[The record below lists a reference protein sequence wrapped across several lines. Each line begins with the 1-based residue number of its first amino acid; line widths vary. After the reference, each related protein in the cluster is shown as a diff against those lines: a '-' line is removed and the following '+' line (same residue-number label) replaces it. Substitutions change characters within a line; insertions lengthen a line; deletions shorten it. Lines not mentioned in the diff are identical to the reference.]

1 MREHTSK
8 EQSHL
13 YIPALSDHMSS
24 IPLNKRQ
31 KVAEQDIPND
41 GSDETDQI
49 PKTSPS
55 SSSTSGILSKSRTP
69 RKLVIGFTE
78 DHYANSQPVNSSSS
92 LQAPSLQPPNTS
104 SRGRDAR
111 TYSQSPPRSP
121 GRSPARKLEL
131 IQISPVK
138 KSRIELQKVY
148 DSQNN
153 QNKSGRLCINKLVLH
168 DFKSYAGRQVVGP
181 FHSSFSAV
189 VGPNGSGKSNVIDS
203 MLFVFGF
210 RANKMRQDRLSDLIH
225 KSEEFPNLP
234 SCSVEVHFQYV
245 IDEQDGGARVNEEK
259 VGLVITRKAFKNNSS
274 KYYING
280 RESNYTEVT
289 KLLKTEGV
297 DLDHK
302 RFLILQGEVENI
314 AQMRPKA
321 EKEGE
326 DGLLEYLEDII
337 GTANYKPL
345 IEQNMLEIEA
355 LNEICMEK
363 ENRFQIVDKEK
374 NSLEAGKEEA
384 LEFLEK
390 EKNLTLLR
398 SQLVQYQLLQNNTK
412 LSSTLEKATTLNE
425 LLSKENQKHSVI
437 ISEMDKL
444 KEEEKEIVDKLRS
457 YALEE
462 KELLTRKRNIDG
474 DKVSMEEKAKNLNQ
488 KKNNAEHLLTST
500 ENSLTESKA
509 KLVELEQLQLEYDD
523 ELEGLHEQ
531 LKTERSKLEQIKLS
545 LKGKTVGISAEL
557 AQHEKNLEPWNEKL
571 QEKKA
576 QIQLAESEISLL
588 RESQTKLQKEIES
601 LKQEITARNEER
613 SIKQKNVEK
622 LREEKEVIAKDISI
636 GESECSSANSR
647 LKDMQD
653 TLNAHRQRAM
663 DARTAVSTAENKS
676 KVLTVLSRLQ
686 KSGRINGFYGRLGD
700 LGVIDNKYDIA
711 ISTACPRLED
721 IVVDSVEC
729 GQQCIE
735 YLRKNKLGYARFIL
749 LDKLRKFNTSPIR
762 TPEDVARLF
771 DLIQPR
777 EEKFVPA
784 FYSVLRDTLVSR
796 DLAQA
801 NRVAYGKKR
810 FRVVTLDGKLIDIS
824 GTMSGG
830 GNHVVR
836 GLMKVAQNKNENFE
850 IYSPEDVAQL
860 EHALAEREKN
870 FQIASETYREMEEQ
884 LKILKGREPEIELK
898 ISQLLVE
905 IDFSNNELNM
915 KVSQLAE
922 REESYERAIVDV
934 QEYSKAENHL
944 KALKEDQK
952 SLENQTKSKKRE
964 IDLLKKEI
972 MKIGGSDL
980 QLQNSKVSSVVQR
993 MDTITA
999 KQKKEKSGIKKTEN
1013 EQKKFTKILKEAQ
1026 DDLDSFT
1033 HEIEG
1038 LAEKIKDTQLS
1049 LNDTE
1054 ESISMIQGCKNELND
1069 KSEALKKRLLEM
1081 EENAS
1086 EFKSLKVEIN
1096 NKLEKLN
1103 ALVNHIKK
1111 EIQRSEAEMRNL
1123 KLRDVTRTLQQLD
1136 DGELAEQSISSEG
1149 EKDCETGEM
1158 KDCGSFQEDQDI
1170 SEEEPMDIDGN
1181 PKELESG
1188 LPILSEEELKQ
1199 LDTNAL
1205 EEQIAQLEEYV
1216 NSASVNID
1224 VLEEYAR
1231 RLAEH
1236 KRRKL
1241 DLNQAVEKRDT
1252 TRDQLDQLKK
1262 KRFEEFMQ
1270 GFGIISM
1277 TLKEMYQMITMGG
1290 NAELELVDSLD
1301 PFSEGVTFSVMPP
1314 KKSWRNITNLSG
1326 GEKTLSSLALVF
1338 ALHKYKPTP
1347 LYVMD
1352 EIDAALDF
1360 RNVSIVANYI
1370 KERTKNAQFIV
1381 ISLRNNM
1388 FELAQQLVGI
1398 YKRDNMTKSATL
1410 RNRDILN
1417 RE

>member
-1 MREHTSK
+1 
-8 EQSHL
+8 
-13 YIPALSDHMSS
+13 MSS

-31 KVAEQDIPND
+31 KVKEQDVLNERN
-41 GSDETDQI
+41 DETDQI
-49 PKTSPS
+49 TKTSPS

-78 DHYANSQPVNSSSS
+78 DHYAHSQPVNSSSS

-148 DSQNN
+148 DSQNT
-153 QNKSGRLCINKLVLH
+153 QKKSGRLCINQLVLH

-225 KSEEFPNLP
+225 KSEAFPNLP

-245 IDEQDGGARVNEEK
+245 IDEQDGGAKVNEEK
-259 VGLVITRKAFKNNSS
+259 GGLIITRKAFKNNSS

-337 GTANYKPL
+337 GTAKYKPL

-398 SQLVQYQLLQNNTK
+398 SQLVQYQLLQNNSK
-412 LSSTLEKATTLNE
+412 LSSTLEKVTTLHE
-425 LLSKENQKHSVI
+425 LLSKENQKHSLA
-437 ISEMDKL
+437 ISEMDEL
-444 KEEEKEIVDKLRS
+444 KKEEKEILDKLRS
-457 YALEE
+457 YASEE
-462 KELLTRKRNIDG
+462 KKLLTQKRNIDG
-474 DKVSMEEKAKNLNQ
+474 DRVSMEEKAKNLNQ
-488 KKNNAEHLLTST
+488 KKTNVEHLLTST
-500 ENSLTESKA
+500 NHSLDQSKA
-509 KLVELEQLQLEYDD
+509 KLAELEKLQLEYED
-523 ELEGLHEQ
+523 ELEELNEQ

-545 LKGKTVGISAEL
+545 LKDKTVDISAEL
-557 AQHEKNLEPWNEKL
+557 AQHEKDLEPWNEKL

-588 RESQTKLQKEIES
+588 REAQTKLQKEIES

-613 SIKQKNVEK
+613 SIKQKKVEK
-622 LREEKEVIAKDISI
+622 LREEKEVMTKDISS
-636 GESECSSANSR
+636 GDLECRNANLR

-663 DARTAVSTAENKS
+663 DARAAVSNAENRS

-700 LGVIDNKYDIA
+700 LGVIDDKYDIA

-749 LDKLRKFNTSPIR
+749 LDKLRNFNTSTMR
-762 TPEDVARLF
+762 TPEDVPRLF

-836 GLMKVAQNKNENFE
+836 GLMKVSQNKNENFE

-860 EHALAEREKN
+860 EHSLTEREKN
-870 FQIASETYREMEEQ
+870 FQIASETYREMEAQ
-884 LKILKGREPEIELK
+884 LKILKVREPEIELK

-905 IDFSNNELNM
+905 IDFSNNELKM
-915 KVSQLAE
+915 KESQLSE
-922 REESYERAIVDV
+922 RQESYKKAIVDV

-944 KALKEDQK
+944 KALKEDQE

-964 IDLLKKEI
+964 IDLLKKQI

-980 QLQNSKVSSVVQR
+980 QLQNSKVSALVQR
-993 MDTITA
+993 MDTVIA
-999 KQKKEKSGIKKTEN
+999 KQKKEKSDIKKTEN
-1013 EQKKFTKILKEAQ
+1013 EQKKFTKTLKEAH
-1026 DDLDSFT
+1026 DDLESFT
-1033 HEIEG
+1033 HEIEE
-1038 LAEKIKDTQLS
+1038 LAEKIKEARIS
-1049 LNDTE
+1049 LNGTE
-1054 ESISMIQGCKNELND
+1054 ESISMIQECRNELND
-1069 KSEALKKRLLEM
+1069 KSEVLNKRLLEM

-1086 EFKSLKVEIN
+1086 EFKSLKAEIN
-1096 NKLEKLN
+1096 NKVEKLT

-1111 EIQRSEAEMRNL
+1111 EIQQSEAEMCNL
-1123 KLRDVTRTLQQLD
+1123 KLRDVTRTLEQLNN
-1136 DGELAEQSISSEG
+1136 GELVEQLISPEG
-1149 EKDCETGEM
+1149 EKNCETGEL
-1158 KDCGSFQEDQDI
+1158 KDCGSFGKEKDI
-1170 SEEEPMDIDGN
+1170 SEEEPMDVDVN
-1181 PKELESG
+1181 SKELESG
-1188 LPILSEEELKQ
+1188 LPIFSEEDLRH
-1199 LDTNAL
+1199 LDINAL
-1205 EEQIAQLEEYV
+1205 EVQIAQLQEYV
-1216 NSASVNID
+1216 SSANVNID

-1262 KRFEEFMQ
+1262 TRFEEFMQ

-1417 RE
+1417 RA